1 MSNFSDFNSFIKK
14 FDDDTS
20 YRYKHGEYD
29 KWYVGYYNKDGVELK
44 GKKGEGIEDE
54 RAFKALLRYSK
65 DVGVD
70 TVFNDI
76 MEIFDRTIPQI
87 DPQTVSDFIYQL
99 SLKYGDNKIKAQKL
113 LQYLYMA
120 MISEEMKDKSILGK
134 YMKLLGV
141 YQTLIDGFEPAVAA
155 RFSDE
160 VKVRE
165 LYNEL
170 KTRNLITYKEYRI
183 RLDEFWRKKKSET
196 TN

>member
-1 MSNFSDFNSFIKK
+1 MNNFNDFNSFIKE
-14 FDDDTS
+14 FDDGTS
-20 YRYKHGEYD
+20 YKYKHGEFD

-44 GKKGEGIEDE
+44 GKNGKGIEDE
-54 RAFKALLRYSK
+54 RAFKALLKISK
-65 DVGVD
+65 DTGVD

-76 MEIFDRTIPQI
+76 MEIFERTIPQI

-99 SLKYGDNKIKAQKL
+99 SLKYGDNKIKVQKL
-113 LQYLYMA
+113 LQYLYLA
-120 MISEEMKDKSILGK
+120 MISEEMKEISILGK

-160 VKVRE
+160 VGVKE

-170 KTRNLITYKEYRI
+170 KVRNLITYREYKI
-183 RLDEFWRKKKSET
+183 RLDEFWRKKSET
-196 TN
+196 TS

>member
-1 MSNFSDFNSFIKK
+1 MKDYSGFNSFSIE
-14 FDDDTS
+14 FDDNTS
-20 YRYKHGEYD
+20 YMYKYGGFD
-29 KWYVGYYNKDGVELK
+29 NWYVGYYNKDGVELK
-44 GKKGEGIEDE
+44 GKNGKGIEDE
-54 RAFKALLRYSK
+54 RAFKALLKYSK

-99 SLKYGDNKIKAQKL
+99 SLKYGDNKIKVQKL

-120 MISEEMKDKSILGK
+120 MISEEMKEISILGK

-196 TN
+196 TS